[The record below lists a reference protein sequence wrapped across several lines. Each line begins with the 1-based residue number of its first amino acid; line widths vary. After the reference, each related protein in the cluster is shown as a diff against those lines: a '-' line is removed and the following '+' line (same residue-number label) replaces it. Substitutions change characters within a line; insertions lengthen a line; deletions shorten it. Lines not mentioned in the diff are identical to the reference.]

1 MKIKKGFMLRKVAGE
16 NVVVAIAEASKSLN
30 GMIKLNDTGAFVWNL
45 IKDGATKEDIVEKI
59 CNEYEISNEQAKSD
73 LDAFLEVL
81 NSANCLEQ

>member
-16 NVVVAIAEASKSLN
+16 NVVVAIGEASKSLN

-45 IKDGATKEDIVEKI
+45 LKDGASKEDIVEKM
-59 CNEYEISNEQAKSD
+59 CKEYEIPNEQAASD
-73 LDAFLEVL
+73 LDCYLEVL

>member
-59 CNEYEISNEQAKSD
+59 CNEYEISNEQAKAD